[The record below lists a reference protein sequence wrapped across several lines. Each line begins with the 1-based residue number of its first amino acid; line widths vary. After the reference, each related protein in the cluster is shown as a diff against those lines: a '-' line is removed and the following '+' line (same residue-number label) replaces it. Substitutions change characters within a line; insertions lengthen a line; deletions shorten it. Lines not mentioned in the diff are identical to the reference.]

1 MAWQFPPFLLVH
13 TVVCLAMVGIAVAA
27 YRNREIAGSVP
38 LTGLAALVAVWAL
51 GAIGHIA
58 RTDYL
63 GQVVFGNLT
72 YFPIAVVPV
81 LLLYFAESYTG
92 HETVLTR
99 YGPLPLLVVPA
110 ATQVVVWTNPAHGL
124 FFASREVVADG
135 SLVTM
140 SVEWGAWFWVH
151 GAYSY
156 TLLTVASYHLLRTLV
171 VSEDVYSMQAAA
183 LLVGV
188 FTPWV
193 SNALYLGG
201 LLEVTVDPTP
211 IAFSITVAA
220 FVVAIYRHRLLQ
232 MVPVAR
238 ELARDELM
246 DSLVEGVV
254 VLDERERIVDCN
266 QPALGIFGRG
276 DVDPIGEP
284 LGTVAPDLAAALDD
298 LDADGGTP
306 ARAEVALQPDG
317 TLRYYDVRVTRLRR
331 GGGVLSGRLVSLR
344 DVTERRQREQRL
356 DVLNRTLRHDLRN
369 EANVV
374 LGYAELGQ
382 QKHPDA
388 EWLAA
393 IRDHVSGMVDL
404 SEKVRQIEQALD
416 DDHVDTTTVDAV
428 TVVESVVTTVA
439 ADRPDLDIG
448 TDLPA
453 SAPVRAVELLDAAVR
468 NAVENAVEH
477 NDNPDPLMEVAV
489 SVTREGD
496 TVSITVTDNGPGIH
510 ADEQAVLLRGRE
522 TQLDHVSG
530 LGLWMINWIVT
541 KSGGEIEI
549 GENDPRGSVV
559 TIRLPAADGGDADAG
574 ERTARI
580 GPEEPSVDGERTGS
594 VADEAATG
602 ASNASPDGGPS

>member
-1 MAWQFPPFLLVH
+1 MAWQFPVFLLVH

-38 LTGLAALVAVWAL
+38 LAGLAALVAVWVL

-58 RTDYL
+58 RTDYA
-63 GQVVFGNLT
+63 GQVVFGNIT
-72 YFPIAVVPV
+72 YLPIALVPV
-81 LLLYFAESYTG
+81 LLLYFTEAYTG

-99 YGPLPLLVVPA
+99 YGPLPLLVVPV
-110 ATQVVVWTNPAHGL
+110 ATQVVIWTNPSHGL
-124 FFASREVVADG
+124 FFASREVVANG
-135 SLVTM
+135 SLVSM
-140 SVEWGAWFWVH
+140 VVGWGPWFWVH

-156 TLLTVASYHLLRTLV
+156 ALVAVASYHLLRALV

-183 LLVGV
+183 ILVGV
-188 FTPWV
+188 CSPWV
-193 SNALYLGG
+193 SNALYLSG
-201 LLEVTVDPTP
+201 LLWVPVDPTP
-211 IAFSITVAA
+211 IAFSVTVAA

-254 VLDERERIVDCN
+254 VLDERGRIVDCN
-266 QPALGIFGRG
+266 QPVLGIFGRG
-276 DVDPIGEP
+276 DVDPIGEQ

-298 LDADGGTP
+298 LDGDGGP
-306 ARAEVALQPDG
+306 VRAEVALQPDG
-317 TLRYYDVRVTRLRR
+317 RLRYYDVRVTRLRR

-356 DVLNRTLRHDLRN
+356 NVLNRTLRHDLRN

-388 EWLAA
+388 EWLTA
-393 IRDHVSGMVDL
+393 IQDHVSGMVDL

-416 DDHVDTTTVDAV
+416 DEHVDTATVDAV
-428 TVVESVVTTVA
+428 EIVDDVVADIT
-439 ADRPDLDIG
+439 ADRPDLDIAI
-448 TDLPA
+448 DLPA
-453 SAPVRAVELLDAAVR
+453 TAPVQAVELLDAAVR

-477 NDNPDPLMEVAV
+477 NDNPDPLMEVSVAV
-489 SVTREGD
+489 SREGD
-496 TVSITVTDNGPGIH
+496 TVSITVVDNGPGIH

-530 LGLWMINWIVT
+530 LGLWIINWIVT

-549 GENDPRGSVV
+549 GENEPRGSVV
-559 TIRLPAADGGDADAG
+559 TIRLPAEDDEDRTETSGEK
-574 ERTARI
+574 ERTRTDV
-580 GPEEPSVDGERTGS
+580 PEGDRSPAGAVTD
-594 VADEAATG
+594 DATTT
-602 ASNASPDGGPS
+602 SNASPDGGPS